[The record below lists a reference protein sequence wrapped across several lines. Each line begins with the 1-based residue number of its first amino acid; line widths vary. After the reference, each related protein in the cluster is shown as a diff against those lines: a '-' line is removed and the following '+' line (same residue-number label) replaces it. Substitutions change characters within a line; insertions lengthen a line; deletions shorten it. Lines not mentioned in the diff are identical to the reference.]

1 MSAPVEAGTGPFDQV
16 RTGFEQLL
24 GWLTGTEAA
33 GLSHG
38 ELEEQLD
45 RRGRELLRQ
54 MLQGQLDLRALRE
67 ARAAQV
73 ADADGVR
80 HGWVETGHCRALTS
94 IFGTVAVT
102 RLAYRHRGHANLYPA
117 DAALNLPAERHS
129 HGLRR
134 LAAIEASRGS
144 FQEAKAAIDRATGT
158 SVGKRQVEA
167 VTARAATDVAQ
178 FYATRGQLP
187 VADAD
192 VLVISADGKGIV
204 MRPASL
210 RPATAAKAR
219 AAVRKLS
226 TRLSKGEKR
235 NRKRLAEVGAVY
247 DLTPAPRT
255 AADIMGGPAADTPG
269 APAPAATNKWLTA
282 SVVDDAAQV
291 LTAVFDEAERRDPT
305 HRRRWVALVD
315 GNNHQIDRIKAESA
329 ARNIQI
335 PIVIDFVHVLEYLWG
350 AAWSFFA
357 EADPTA
363 ETWVRHRAHA
373 ILEGNAKAVAAGIR
387 RRASTL
393 QLSPAKRKK
402 ADQAARY
409 LVNKAE
415 HLDYPTALSS
425 GWPIATGV
433 IEGACRHLI
442 KDRMDITGARWSTDG
457 AEAVL
462 QLRALRANG
471 DFDAYW
477 HYHLDQERQR
487 VHTSRYANGTI
498 PTAA

>member
-1 MSAPVEAGTGPFDQV
+1 M
-16 RTGFEQLL
+16 
-24 GWLTGTEAA
+24 
-33 GLSHG
+33 SHG

-54 MLQGQLDLRALRE
+54 MMQGQLDLRALRE
-67 ARAAQV
+67 QRAAEV

-80 HGWVETGHCRALTS
+80 HGWVEPGHRRPLTS

-102 RLAYRHRGHANLYPA
+102 RLAYPHRGHANLYPA
-117 DAALNLPAERHS
+117 DAALNLPVERHS

-144 FQEAKAAIDRATGT
+144 FEEARAAIDRATGT
-158 SVGKRQVEA
+158 SVGKRQVEELS
-167 VTARAATDVAQ
+167 ARAAADVDD
-178 FYATRGQLP
+178 FYATRRELL

-219 AAVRKLS
+219 AVTGKLS

-247 DLTPAPRT
+247 DLTPAPRS
-255 AADIMGGPAADTPG
+255 AADIIGGTDADA
-269 APAPAATNKWLTA
+269 APAPAAKNKWLTA

-291 LTAVFDEAERRDPT
+291 LAAVFDEAERRDPH

-335 PIVIDFVHVLEYLWG
+335 PIVIDFVHVLEYLSAPRGARLYPPLSGERLEGISLGPMAYPDLKEKGDRSMPLNQRSCPGVWGGALGDPRDMAKAGLPESQFPEGASRTPGGKTPETG
-350 AAWSFFA
+350 AA
-357 EADPTA
+357 PC
-363 ETWVRHRAHA
+363 
-373 ILEGNAKAVAAGIR
+373 
-387 RRASTL
+387 
-393 QLSPAKRKK
+393 
-402 ADQAARY
+402 ARFQRC
-409 LVNKAE
+409 LAQPSVGR
-415 HLDYPTALSS
+415 S
-425 GWPIATGV
+425 
-433 IEGACRHLI
+433 
-442 KDRMDITGARWSTDG
+442 
-457 AEAVL
+457 
-462 QLRALRANG
+462 
-471 DFDAYW
+471 DA
-477 HYHLDQERQR
+477 Q
-487 VHTSRYANGTI
+487 
-498 PTAA
+498 

>member
-1 MSAPVEAGTGPFDQV
+1 MSVPEAGVGPFDRV
-16 RTGFEQLL
+16 RADFEQLL
-24 GWLTGTEAA
+24 GWLTGTQAA
-33 GLSHG
+33 AMSHG

-67 ARAAQV
+67 QRAGDV

-80 HGWVETGHCRALTS
+80 HGSVEPGHSRPLTS

-117 DAALNLPAERHS
+117 DAALNLPVERHS

-144 FQEAKAAIDRATGT
+144 FEEAKAAVGRATGT

-167 VTARAATDVAQ
+167 VTARAAADVAD
-178 FYATRGQLP
+178 FYATRPELP
-187 VADAD
+187 VADGD
-192 VLVISADGKGIV
+192 VLVLSADGKGIV

-219 AAVRKLS
+219 AATRKLA

-247 DLTPAPRT
+247 DLTPAPRS
-255 AADIMGGPAADTPG
+255 AADIIGGADADAAG
-269 APAPAATNKWLTA
+269 APAPAAKNKWLTA

-291 LTAVFDEAERRDPT
+291 LAAVFDEAERRDPQ

-357 EADPTA
+357 EADPAA
-363 ETWVRHRAHA
+363 ETWVRQRAQA
-373 ILEGNAKAVAAGIR
+373 ILKGNARDVAAGMR
-387 RRASTL
+387 RRASAL
-393 QLSPAKRKK
+393 QLPPAKRKK
-402 ADQAARY
+402 ADEAARY

-415 HLDYPTALSS
+415 HLDYPTALSC

-433 IEGACRHLI
+433 IEGACRHLV
-442 KDRMDITGARWSTDG
+442 KDRMDITGARWSAEG

-462 QLRALRANG
+462 QLRAVRANG

-477 HYHLDQERQR
+477 RYHLDQERKR
-487 VHTSRYANGTI
+487 VHTSRYANGAI

>member
-1 MSAPVEAGTGPFDQV
+1 MSAQEEAGTGLFDQV

-67 ARAAQV
+67 QRAAEV

-80 HGWVETGHCRALTS
+80 HGWVEPGHSRPLTS

-117 DAALNLPAERHS
+117 DAALNLPVERHW

-144 FQEAKAAIDRATGT
+144 FEEAKAAVGRATGT

-167 VTARAATDVAQ
+167 VTARAAGDVAE
-178 FYATRGQLP
+178 FYATGEELP
-187 VADAD
+187 VTDGD

-219 AAVRKLS
+219 AATGKLS

-247 DLTPAPRT
+247 DLTPAPRS
-255 AADIMGGPAADTPG
+255 AADIMGGTDADAPG
-269 APAPAATNKWLTA
+269 APAPACPR
-282 SVVDDAAQV
+282 SVWPSPRAGTCPS
-291 LTAVFDEAERRDPT
+291 L
-305 HRRRWVALVD
+305 
-315 GNNHQIDRIKAESA
+315 N
-329 ARNIQI
+329 
-335 PIVIDFVHVLEYLWG
+335 
-350 AAWSFFA
+350 
-357 EADPTA
+357 
-363 ETWVRHRAHA
+363 VR
-373 ILEGNAKAVAAGIR
+373 
-387 RRASTL
+387 
-393 QLSPAKRKK
+393 
-402 ADQAARY
+402 
-409 LVNKAE
+409 
-415 HLDYPTALSS
+415 SS
-425 GWPIATGV
+425 G
-433 IEGACRHLI
+433 C
-442 KDRMDITGARWSTDG
+442 
-457 AEAVL
+457 
-462 QLRALRANG
+462 
-471 DFDAYW
+471 
-477 HYHLDQERQR
+477 
-487 VHTSRYANGTI
+487 
-498 PTAA
+498 